1 MIINGYGNDEM
12 SDNLDWIYYR
22 IDLMRLRNNVY
33 LSSLSISSV
42 NRGIGKLVMNLIL
55 VAKELI
61 C

>member
-12 SDNLDWIYYR
+12 CDNLDWIYYR
-22 IDLMRLRNNVY
+22 IDLMRLRNDVY

-42 NRGIGKLVMNLIL
+42 NCGIGKLVMNLIL
-55 VAKELI
+55 VAEESI